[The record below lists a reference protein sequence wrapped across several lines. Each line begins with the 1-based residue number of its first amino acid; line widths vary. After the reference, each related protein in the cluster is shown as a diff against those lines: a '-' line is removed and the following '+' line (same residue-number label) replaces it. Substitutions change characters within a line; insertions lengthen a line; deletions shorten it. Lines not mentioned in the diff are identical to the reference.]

1 VSDSRTGDEPR
12 HRPHPLRRLHA
23 RMHANPVTG
32 LLTKVVV
39 TIVGVLVI
47 VAGIVMLVAPGP
59 GIVGMILGLAIL
71 ATEWAFAER
80 WMNGMKEYAAQAA
93 ERARGM
99 DPEVRRRRLLLTG
112 VTVVVIV
119 GGVLGYLIAFGWPGF
134 AVDGWDWAQARLG
147 FLPELPGM

>member
-1 VSDSRTGDEPR
+1 
-12 HRPHPLRRLHA
+12 
-23 RMHANPVTG
+23 MHSNPVTG

-39 TIVGVLVI
+39 TIIGILVI

-59 GIVGMILGLAIL
+59 GVVAIILGLAIL
-71 ATEWAFAER
+71 APEWAFEER

-99 DPEVRRRRLLLTG
+99 DPDVRRRRLLLTG
-112 VTVVVIV
+112 ATVVVVV
-119 GGVLGYLIAFGWPGF
+119 GGVLAYLVAFGWPGF
-134 AVDGWDWAQARLG
+134 AVDSWDWAQARLG

>member
-1 VSDSRTGDEPR
+1 
-12 HRPHPLRRLHA
+12 
-23 RMHANPVTG
+23 MHSNPVTG
-32 LLTKVVV
+32 LLTKLVV
-39 TIVGVLVI
+39 TVVGILVI

-59 GIVGMILGLAIL
+59 GIVGIILGLAIL

-93 ERARGM
+93 ERARSM
-99 DPEVRRRRLLLTG
+99 DPDVRRRRLLLTG
-112 VTVVVIV
+112 TTVVVVV
-119 GGVLGYLIAFGWPGF
+119 GGALAYLLAFGWPGF

>member
-1 VSDSRTGDEPR
+1 M
-12 HRPHPLRRLHA
+12 HR
-23 RMHANPVTG
+23 NPVTG

-39 TIVGVLVI
+39 TVVGILVI

-59 GIVGMILGLAIL
+59 GIVGIILGLAIL

-80 WMNGMKEYAAQAA
+80 WMNGMKEYAARAA

-99 DPEVRRRRLLLTG
+99 DPDVRRRRLLLTG
-112 VTVVVIV
+112 VAVVVVV
-119 GGVLGYLIAFGWPGF
+119 GGVLGYLFAYGWPGF
-134 AVDGWDWAQARLG
+134 AVDGWDWAQARLS

>member
-1 VSDSRTGDEPR
+1 MSESPTGDEPH

-23 RMHANPVTG
+23 WMHTNPVTG

-39 TIVGVLVI
+39 TIVGILVI

-59 GIVGMILGLAIL
+59 GIVGIILGLAIL

-80 WMNGMKEYAAQAA
+80 WMYGMKEYAAQAA

-99 DPEVRRRRLLLTG
+99 DPDVRRRRLLLTG
-112 VTVVVIV
+112 LTVVLVV
-119 GGVLGYLIAFGWPGF
+119 GGALGYLVAFDWPGF
-134 AVDGWDWAQARLG
+134 AVDSWDWAQARLG